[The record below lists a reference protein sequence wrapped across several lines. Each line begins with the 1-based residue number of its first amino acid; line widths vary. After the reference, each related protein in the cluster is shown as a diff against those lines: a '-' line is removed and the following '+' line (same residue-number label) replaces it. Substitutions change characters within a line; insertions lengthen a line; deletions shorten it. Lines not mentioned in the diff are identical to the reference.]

1 MKSSTIFVI
10 VIVSIVGIIGTAS
23 IDSIYAEHRNSHQGS
38 YDCTLKNPP
47 NFDRNYEKGFQF
59 KISIDNPGN
68 CQYIIKFYDST
79 KHYIYEYR
87 PSKLTSSLSFELDL
101 SGKREISF
109 LKLMS
114 VNDGRTASE
123 YYPITIIDRAA
134 ESKAAQDLTNFLIIV
149 IVIVI
154 VSISLLIIL
163 IKRKNTKSTS
173 NIPQRSTT
181 RPTPPP
187 TPPPSTPP
195 TDGASTIFFYECPK
209 CQSGD
214 IENNPDGSVNCPS
227 CGYRG

>member
-134 ESKAAQDLTNFLIIV
+134 ESKAAQDLTDFLILGGIV
-149 IVIVI
+149 IVIILLVI
-154 VSISLLIIL
+154 VLV
-163 IKRKNTKSTS
+163 KRKNIKSNAS
-173 NIPQRSTT
+173 PS
-181 RPTPPP
+181 PPVSP
-187 TPPPSTPP
+187 PVSPPPSTPP

>member
-1 MKSSTIFVI
+1 VKSSTIFVI

-23 IDSIYAEHRNSHQGS
+23 IDSIYAEHRNSNQGS

-109 LKLMS
+109 LNLMS

-134 ESKAAQDLTNFLIIV
+134 ESKAAQDLTN
-149 IVIVI
+149 
-154 VSISLLIIL
+154 LLIIGGITIMIISL
-163 IKRKNTKSTS
+163 VVVLVKRKNQKSNTPPPVS
-173 NIPQRSTT
+173 P
-181 RPTPPP
+181 PPP
-187 TPPPSTPP
+187 TPPTN
-195 TDGASTIFFYECPK
+195 TEASTVFFYECPK

-227 CGYRG
+227 CGYRS